1 MTEIPWYNYMEVEQA
16 FEYTSE
22 EIVSGIQVHIKQ
34 SENSWIT
41 NRDYIE
47 MIIYVQGRRYI
58 ISETQVV
65 KKWKHMRD
73 LGLLEISFE
82 EVKKAEK
89 LHDEMTRD
97 IGKWRHENDRQVR
110 FDQFL
115 TNMYT
120 FVTIEK
126 VRRAFQAIKTHLED
140 SNTTLLTGG
149 TLFDF
154 NPNVDTIHGIHS
166 WNPRTNR
173 IIFFTFIDED
183 CINEPENVECDVEY
197 KTTLQPR
204 RLQLIN
210 YNFPTSRNFL

>member
-1 MTEIPWYNYMEVEQA
+1 
-16 FEYTSE
+16 
-22 EIVSGIQVHIKQ
+22 
-34 SENSWIT
+34 
-41 NRDYIE
+41 
-47 MIIYVQGRRYI
+47 MIIYIRGRRYI
-58 ISETQVV
+58 ISETQIV

-82 EVKKAEK
+82 EVKKTERLQQDMVYDLK
-89 LHDEMTRD
+89 NLKNE
-97 IGKWRHENDRQVR
+97 IDRRGR

-115 TNMYT
+115 SNMYT

-126 VRRAFQAIKTHLED
+126 VRRVFQAIKTHLED

-154 NPNVDTIHGIHS
+154 NPDIETIHGIHT
-166 WNPRTNR
+166 WNPETNR

-197 KTTLQPR
+197 KTTFQPR
-204 RLQLIN
+204 RFQLIKF
-210 YNFPTSRNFL
+210 NFPTSKNFL

>member
-1 MTEIPWYNYMEVEQA
+1 METKQA

-22 EIVSGIQVHIKQ
+22 EIISGIQVHTKE
-34 SENSWIT
+34 SENFLTT
-41 NRDYIE
+41 NRNYLEI
-47 MIIYVQGRRYI
+47 IIYVESRRYI
-58 ISETQVV
+58 ISEIQVV

-73 LGLLEISFE
+73 LGLLEISSRE
-82 EVKKAEK
+82 IKEAEK
-89 LHDEMTRD
+89 LHDQMTRD
-97 IGKWRHENDRQVR
+97 LGKLRHENDRQAR

-115 TNMYT
+115 SNMYT

-154 NPNVDTIHGIHS
+154 NPNVETVHGIHS

-210 YNFPTSRNFL
+210 YNFPTSKNFL

>member
-1 MTEIPWYNYMEVEQA
+1 METKQA

-22 EIVSGIQVHIKQ
+22 EIISGIQVHTKE
-34 SENSWIT
+34 SENFLTT
-41 NRDYIE
+41 NRNYLEI
-47 MIIYVQGRRYI
+47 IIYVESRRYI
-58 ISETQVV
+58 ISEIQVV

-73 LGLLEISFE
+73 LGLLEISSRE
-82 EVKKAEK
+82 IKEAEK
-89 LHDEMTRD
+89 LHDQMTRD
-97 IGKWRHENDRQVR
+97 IGKLRHENDRQAR

-115 TNMYT
+115 SNMYT

-154 NPNVDTIHGIHS
+154 NPNVETVHGIHS

-210 YNFPTSRNFL
+210 YNFPTSKNFL